1 MGSRVSELVFEGSFV
16 KKKIYLELEFV
27 ENGGVRWKRNL
38 RRVIV
43 YRVLYV
49 YIENVIIFFIYV

>member
-1 MGSRVSELVFEGSFV
+1 MGSLVNELVFEGSFV